1 MNTDKYISNVVKSIP
16 PSGIRKF
23 FDLVTNSKDIISLGV
38 GEPDFVTPWE
48 IRKEGINALDRGSTT
63 YTSNLGLPELR
74 MAISYFLKTHYN
86 LTYDPE
92 KEIMV
97 TIGASEAID
106 LALRALLNDSDE
118 VLVPEPSYVS
128 YAPCVTLTRGIP
140 VFVPTDEKNNF
151 ILTPDDLKSKITSKT
166 KALILPYPNNPTGAI
181 MKKEE
186 LEEIVNIIIEHD
198 LIVISDEIYSE
209 LTYEGRHVSI
219 ASLPG
224 MKERTILINGFSK
237 AFAMTGWRLGYIAA
251 EHGFIEAMNKIHQ
264 YTTICAPI
272 TAQYAAIKGIYQCEE
287 DIVKMRE
294 TYDKRRKFIV
304 NGFREIGFD
313 CFEPKGAF
321 YIFPS
326 IKKTGMTS
334 QEFCEK
340 LLKEEKVAVVPGDAF
355 GPSGEGF
362 IRVSYAYSI
371 DKIARA
377 LERIKNFAKRI
388 L

>member
-106 LALRALLNDSDE
+106 LALRALLNDGDE

-140 VFVPTDEKNNF
+140 VFVPTDEK
-151 ILTPDDLKSKITSKT
+151 
-166 KALILPYPNNPTGAI
+166 
-181 MKKEE
+181 
-186 LEEIVNIIIEHD
+186 
-198 LIVISDEIYSE
+198 
-209 LTYEGRHVSI
+209 
-219 ASLPG
+219 
-224 MKERTILINGFSK
+224 TIL
-237 AFAMTGWRLGYIAA
+237 Y
-251 EHGFIEAMNKIHQ
+251 
-264 YTTICAPI
+264 
-272 TAQYAAIKGIYQCEE
+272 
-287 DIVKMRE
+287 
-294 TYDKRRKFIV
+294 
-304 NGFREIGFD
+304 
-313 CFEPKGAF
+313 
-321 YIFPS
+321 
-326 IKKTGMTS
+326 
-334 QEFCEK
+334 
-340 LLKEEKVAVVPGDAF
+340 
-355 GPSGEGF
+355 
-362 IRVSYAYSI
+362 
-371 DKIARA
+371 
-377 LERIKNFAKRI
+377 
-388 L
+388 